1 MKLIFNQMLIEQVGL
16 KAVQADK
23 SYWAKVRL
31 SGVWLKIEATH
42 LRWKTANNCL
52 DVSERVEMLQ
62 RNADVPLFFS
72 TTLWIAIAFNKKP
85 R

>member
-1 MKLIFNQMLIEQVGL
+1 MKLTFNQMLIEQVGL
-16 KAVQADK
+16 KAVQVDK
-23 SYWAKVRL
+23 FYWARAEL
-31 SGVWLKIEATH
+31 YGVWLKIEATH

-62 RNADVPLFFS
+62 RNADASLFFS
-72 TTLWIAIAFNKKP
+72 TTLWIAIAFNRKP